1 MSDLKQNSIQYLQK
15 KFPRAT
21 VLSEEFNLNNQY
33 TGDITKVIVVMIAQ
47 DWTSG
52 TKQRL
57 ATIPNLGA
65 NDELLILAKGLPS
78 LFEKLDT
85 SIFVASGNVK
95 ETKEHEMNSNQMVNA
110 PRMLIYTDVLRTPYQ
125 NVLDAFGVNNILI
138 EVVHE
143 SEMYNTLFI
152 SYGDPDKEYAILI
165 NDYLKEKGIKTWF
178 FSSDS
183 LPGQKLHRV
192 IHDGVNNHDRVLLV
206 CSKNSLSRSG
216 VLNEIERVLERE
228 AREGGTTILIP
239 ITLDDYI
246 YSEWKPERTDI
257 VTQIRARVITKFPKT
272 TEQTEEFIQ
281 AAEKLVQA
289 LSKKTKL

>member
-1 MSDLKQNSIQYLQK
+1 
-15 KFPRAT
+15 
-21 VLSEEFNLNNQY
+21 
-33 TGDITKVIVVMIAQ
+33 MIAQ

-57 ATIPNLGA
+57 IAIPNLGA
-65 NDELLILAKGLPS
+65 DGEVNNALVKGADEL
-78 LFEKLDT
+78 FVKLDT
-85 SIFVASGNVK
+85 STYVIAGSLP
-95 ETKEHEMNSNQMVNA
+95 KEHGLNSSQLVNA
-110 PRMLIYTDVLRTPYQ
+110 PKTIIYTDILCIPYEE
-125 NVLDAFGVNNILI
+125 VLDTFRNSGAFV

-152 SYGDPDKEYAILI
+152 SYGSPDKDYVLTI
-165 NDYLKEKGIKTWF
+165 NDYLKSKGIKTWF
-178 FSSDS
+178 FPLDS
-183 LPGQKLHRV
+183 LPGQKLHRAM
-192 IHDGVNNHDRVLLV
+192 HDGVNNHDRVLLV

-257 VTQIRARVITKFPKT
+257 ATQIRARVITKFPKAT
-272 TEQTEEFIQ
+272 KRTEEFIQ
-281 AAEKLVQA
+281 AAEKLVRA